1 MKQQVSSRDD
11 PPFSFCLLPYSRL
24 RVLAVNPPL
33 PLCVEPFLFHRKN
46 NILRVLSTDMRRD
59 LRQLL
64 LLLFV
69 LLSGIAEAQ
78 RPRVEK
84 EPSWITR
91 NELDLSGRRLDVQAE
106 AGYVDQAYEKQVN
119 LAQQAV
125 YHRIAI
131 RILSE
136 AGVQN
141 NSEISLD
148 FNPSYEQLV
157 IHSINIRRGN
167 EIINRLNLS
176 KIKTIQQ
183 ETDRYKFQY
192 NGSMTALLLLDD
204 VRKGDV
210 IDYSFTRK
218 GFNPVFEGKY
228 SDFFTTKFDIP
239 IYHLYYKLIVPA
251 GRNIAIRND
260 RTDVKSTIRQM
271 GTETVHEWKL
281 SEVEPARIQ
290 KNIPSWYDPYPC
302 VMISDYRSWQEV
314 SAWAAKLY
322 PFDIALSPAL
332 KKKIEEIRGSHK
344 SIEQQ
349 ALAAIRFVQDEVRYY
364 GIEMGAHSHKP
375 HHPNQIFAQR
385 YGDCKDKTYL
395 LCILLRGLGI
405 EADPVLVNTV
415 YKKTIRN
422 WLPSA
427 HAFDHVTVR
436 AKVNGRY
443 YWLDPTINY
452 QRGSLDKISYPDYQ
466 AGLVISPQA
475 QELVSIPA
483 NRNSQVKVK
492 EVLNIPDMN
501 GKAKLTVT
509 TFYEGGAA
517 DGVRSQF
524 QENSLYEMEQKYLE
538 YYTAYFEQLNCDSL
552 RYEEAENGGFI
563 TREYYT
569 ISGIWT
575 EENGKKELF
584 VSPYVINGI
593 IQKPTEA
600 VRTMPFALE
609 FPLKYSE
616 TIQIKLPDE
625 WETESSSSEITSD
638 NFTFRSSYSSHDR
651 TIELNYE
658 YENLK
663 DHIAPEEAD
672 EYFARYRELNE
683 GAGFRLTWDSKL
695 AQFNSSQSISSDS
708 FGSWR
713 DMFNVAYV
721 IIGLL
726 VIITYLVRRKNTAN
740 QREW

>member
-1 MKQQVSSRDD
+1 MRSEPK
-11 PPFSFCLLPYSRL
+11 LL
-24 RVLAVNPPL
+24 
-33 PLCVEPFLFHRKN
+33 
-46 NILRVLSTDMRRD
+46 
-59 LRQLL
+59 LL

-69 LLSGIAEAQ
+69 LPGMAQAQ

-91 NELDLSGRRLDVQAE
+91 NELDLSGRRLDIQAE

-119 LAQQAV
+119 LAQEAV
-125 YHRIAI
+125 YHRVAI

-141 NSEISLD
+141 NSEVSIEFD
-148 FNPSYEQLV
+148 PSYEQLV
-157 IHSINIRRGN
+157 IHSINIRRGK
-167 EIINRLNLS
+167 EIINRLDLS
-176 KIKTIQQ
+176 RIKTIQQ
-183 ETDRYKFQY
+183 ETDRNKFQY
-192 NGSMTALLLLDD
+192 NGSRTALLLLDD

-239 IYHLYYKLIVPA
+239 IYQLYYKLIVPN

-260 RTDVKSTIRQM
+260 RTDVKSNTRRLDNETI
-271 GTETVHEWKL
+271 HEWKL
-281 SEVEPARIQ
+281 AEVEPARIQ

-302 VMISDYRSWQEV
+302 VMVSDYGSWAEV

-322 PFDIALSPAL
+322 PFDITLSPAL
-332 KKKIEEIRGSHK
+332 QEKIEELRGSGK
-344 SIEQQ
+344 DMEQQ

-395 LCILLRGLGI
+395 LCVLLRGLGM
-405 EADPVLVNTV
+405 EADPVLVNTA

-436 AKVNGRY
+436 AKANGRY
-443 YWLDPTINY
+443 YWFDPTINY
-452 QRGSLDKISYPDYQ
+452 QRGGLDKISYPDYQ
-466 AGLVISPQA
+466 AGLLIAPGVQNLLA
-475 QELVSIPA
+475 IPA
-483 NRNSQVKVK
+483 NRNAQVKVK
-492 EVLNIPDMN
+492 EVLDIPDMN
-501 GKAKLTVT
+501 GKAKLLVT
-509 TFYEGGAA
+509 TSYEGGAA

-538 YYTAYFEQLNCDSL
+538 YYASYFEQIDCDSV
-552 RYEEAENGGFI
+552 RYEEGRNGSFI

-569 ISGIWT
+569 LAGIWT
-575 EENGKKELF
+575 EEKGKKELF
-584 VSPYVINGI
+584 LSPYVINGI
-593 IQKPTEA
+593 IQKPSEA

-616 TIQIKLPDE
+616 TIEVKLPE
-625 WETESSSSEITSD
+625 AWETGSSSSSILSD
-638 NFTFRSSYSSHDR
+638 NFAFRSSYSSHDR
-651 TIELNYE
+651 TIQLNYE

-663 DHIAPEEAD
+663 DHIAPEETD
-672 EYFARYRELNE
+672 EYFSRYKELNE
-683 GAGFRLTWDSKL
+683 GSGFRLTWDSNL
-695 AQFNSSQSISSDS
+695 AQFNSSQPITSDA
-708 FGSWR
+708 FGSWN
-713 DMFNVAYV
+713 DMFNAAYV

-726 VIITYLVRRKNTAN
+726 FFVTYLMRRKVSNN
-740 QREW
+740 G

>member
-1 MKQQVSSRDD
+1 
-11 PPFSFCLLPYSRL
+11 
-24 RVLAVNPPL
+24 
-33 PLCVEPFLFHRKN
+33 
-46 NILRVLSTDMRRD
+46 MRRD
-59 LRQLL
+59 LRLL
-64 LLLFV
+64 LLLLLV
-69 LLSGIAEAQ
+69 LLCRMAEAQ

-91 NELDLSGRRLDVQAE
+91 NEPDLSGRSLDVQAE
-106 AGYVDQAYEKQVN
+106 SGYVDQVYEKQVN

-148 FNPSYEQLV
+148 FDPAYEQLV

-167 EIINRLNLS
+167 EIINRLDLP

-183 ETDRYKFQY
+183 ETDRYKFQF

-228 SDFFTTKFDIP
+228 TDFFTTTFSIP
-239 IYHLYYKLIVPA
+239 IYHLYYKLIVPP
-251 GRNIAIRND
+251 GRNINIRND
-260 RTDVKSTIRQM
+260 RTDVKSATRQV
-271 GTETVHEWKL
+271 GNETVHEWKL
-281 SEVEPARIQ
+281 SEVAPTHTQ
-290 KNIPSWYDPYPC
+290 KNIPSWYDPYPSI
-302 VMISDYRSWQEV
+302 MISDYHSWQDV

-344 SIEQQ
+344 SAGQQ

-364 GIEMGAHSHKP
+364 GIEMGDHSHKP

-395 LCILLRGLGI
+395 LCVLLRGLGI

-443 YWLDPTINY
+443 YWFDPTINY
-452 QRGSLDKISYPDYQ
+452 QRGGLDKISYPDYQ
-466 AGLVISPQA
+466 AGLVVSPQA

-483 NRNSQVKVK
+483 NKNSQVKVK
-492 EVLNIPDMN
+492 EVLTIPDMN
-501 GKAKLTVT
+501 GTAKLVAT
-509 TFYEGGAA
+509 TRYEGGAA
-517 DGVRSQF
+517 DGIRSQF
-524 QENSLYEMEQKYLE
+524 QESSLYEMEQKYLD
-538 YYTAYFEQLNCDSL
+538 YYIVYFEQITCDSV

-569 ISGIWT
+569 IGSIWT

-584 VSPYVINGI
+584 ISPYVINGI
-593 IQKPTEA
+593 LQKPTEA
-600 VRTMPFALE
+600 VRTMPFALD

-616 TIQIKLPDE
+616 TIQIKLPEE
-625 WETESSSSEITSD
+625 WETESSSSEIRSD
-638 NFTFRSSYSSHDR
+638 NFTFRSNYSSHDQ

-663 DHIAPEEAD
+663 DHIAPEETG
-672 EYFARYRELNE
+672 EYIARFRELND

-695 AQFNSSQSISSDS
+695 AQFNSSQPISSGS
-708 FGSWR
+708 FGSWQ
-713 DMFNVAYV
+713 DMFNIAYV
-721 IIGLL
+721 IVGLL
-726 VIITYLVRRKNTAN
+726 FFITYLIRRKNTAD
-740 QREW
+740 RRV